1 MIKATKIL
9 EKRKKRKNMGILISI
24 IVGIGS
30 IALFIILNARNS
42 KKMEE
47 LDDFAGEMKE
57 RKAFK
62 ENNNTDFLENE
73 YKYQKKMNS
82 YWQDIEYLKH
92 IYFAKENIISGNFKE
107 ARKSQATYLNGIQ
120 IQKTVRCLKH

>member
-1 MIKATKIL
+1 
-9 EKRKKRKNMGILISI
+9 MGILISI

-62 ENNNTDFLENE
+62 ENNNTDFLENA

-82 YWQDIEYLKH
+82 YGQEIEY
-92 IYFAKENIISGNFKE
+92 
-107 ARKSQATYLNGIQ
+107 
-120 IQKTVRCLKH
+120 